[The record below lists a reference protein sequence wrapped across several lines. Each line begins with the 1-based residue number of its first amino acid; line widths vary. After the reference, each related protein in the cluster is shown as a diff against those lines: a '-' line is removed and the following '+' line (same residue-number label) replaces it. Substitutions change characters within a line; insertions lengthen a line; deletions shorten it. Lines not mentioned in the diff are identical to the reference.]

1 MENSIEM
8 IWKKGFLNSDA
19 LIAPKLNNLYNQ
31 KSQNIVEKLKRMFK
45 VNLYAIL
52 VFATLS
58 TGLYAAL
65 GVPIAGLFIFSL
77 LMVVSWRSY
86 QTSKTLSNLDNSI
99 NSYEYLKSFNQWIND
114 AIEKNTKIM
123 RVFYGLIFLASL
135 MPIVHAIKAG
145 EVTNAAMQN
154 SGFHLIYGI
163 PTIGW
168 VAAITIAL
176 LMFAFGGKIYRWD
189 VNLVYGSTFKKLESI
204 ITEMEELRK
213 GE

>member
-154 SGFHLIYGI
+154 SGLHLIYGI

-168 VAAITIAL
+168 VAALTIAL

-189 VNLVYGSTFKKLESI
+189 VNIVYGSTFKKLESI

>member
-154 SGFHLIYGI
+154 SGLHLIYGI

-168 VAAITIAL
+168 VAALTIAL

-189 VNLVYGSTFKKLESI
+189 VNIVYGSTFKKLESI
-204 ITEMEELRK
+204 IIEMEELRK

>member
-145 EVTNAAMQN
+145 KVTNAAMQN
-154 SGFHLIYGI
+154 SGLHLIYGI

-168 VAAITIAL
+168 VAALTIAL

-189 VNLVYGSTFKKLESI
+189 VNIVYGSTFKKLESI